1 VSTYTKILDEALIK
15 FKEAHAAVLDVL
27 EPCAHASK
35 TDDLNGIIDMYLRLE
50 QVKDMCDILTKAS
63 NIHQPELAEN
73 AANMMMTTD
82 TEAIIRGGYTIRPD
96 TKTYVSVNKDNKPYV
111 LMWLKNHPEG
121 RELVGEDYNAN
132 AFSAFIRGLIEEK
145 GYSKDSEDLA
155 KKLPTEISTFDKP
168 VLQLRKKKA

>member
-1 VSTYTKILDEALIK
+1 MTNITEILK
-15 FKEAHAAVLDVL
+15 TAATDYANACEKLLEVL
-27 EPCAHASK
+27 EPVLHATKSQ
-35 TDDLNGIIDMYLRLE
+35 DLNSLLDAYIITE
-50 QVKDMCDILTKAS
+50 NIKSITKAI
-63 NIHQPELAEN
+63 NTAINTHQPELAEN

-82 TEAIIRGGYTIRPD
+82 TEAISRGGYTIRPD

-132 AFSAFIRGLIEEK
+132 AFSAFIRGLMEEK

-168 VLQLRKKKA
+168 VLQLRKKKS